1 MLVFGDTSE
10 KNGKLLGKRRSAKKS
25 KKAKNGAE
33 KKRGV
38 FLVVKKKRP
47 PLGGRFYAEPYLFGR
62 GSPWLLKTPL
72 YGGIIK
78 RGRQQLRRLLFP

>member
-1 MLVFGDTSE
+1 MFGETSE

-25 KKAKNGAE
+25 KKVKNGAE

-47 PLGGRFYAEPYLFGR
+47 PEVGVFMPRPTFLVGVPLG
-62 GSPWLLKTPL
+62 S
-72 YGGIIK
+72 
-78 RGRQQLRRLLFP
+78 